1 MRAARQRG
9 PVFPAPQARGLSR
22 RGQTG
27 TDAPFAC
34 SVPESV
40 NKHRDRDLKSGYTD
54 LMVDGAPSPHQSDTT
69 LRWLIDRLRS

>member
-9 PVFPAPQARGLSR
+9 QVFPAPQARGLSR

-34 SVPESV
+34 SCLLYPFDAPDEEAGV
-40 NKHRDRDLKSGYTD
+40 DLVAGLTVKKKR
-54 LMVDGAPSPHQSDTT
+54 SPNNAS
-69 LRWLIDRLRS
+69 